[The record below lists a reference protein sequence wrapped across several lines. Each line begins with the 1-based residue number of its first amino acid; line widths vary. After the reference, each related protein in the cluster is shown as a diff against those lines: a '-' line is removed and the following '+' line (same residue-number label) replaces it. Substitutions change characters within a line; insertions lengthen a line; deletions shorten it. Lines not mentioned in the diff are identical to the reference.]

1 MKVIFEDLL
10 PGETPID
17 DISGLRVP
25 GIATRR
31 QLSLVEAEN
40 IRKALVKYFG
50 GDLSSEIAPF
60 DFTWA
65 KQLHREM
72 YGDIWDWAGQ
82 FRQTDLNLGCSWTQ
96 IQERVHNLFEDL
108 NFWKNQGVELLE
120 QATRLHHQAVFIHPF
135 LNGNGRWARMLTNI
149 WLGLHGSL
157 DVAWPEETIGSDS
170 LIRTGYIDALKAA
183 DEGDM
188 GRLLVLHRQYLRVE

>member
-17 DISGLRVP
+17 DVSGLKIP

-60 DFTWA
+60 SLRWA
-65 KQLHREM
+65 KQLHQEM

-82 FRQTDLNLGCSWTQ
+82 FRHRDVNLGCSWPQ
-96 IQERVHNLFEDL
+96 IQEKTHNLLEDL
-108 NFWKNQGVELLE
+108 SFWKNQGVDLIE
-120 QATRLHHQAVFIHPF
+120 QATRLHHQAILIHPF

-149 WLGLHGSL
+149 WLGIHGSP
-157 DVAWPEETIGSDS
+157 DVAWPEETIGSNS
-170 LIRTGYIDALKAA
+170 PIRSEYIEA
-183 DEGDM
+183 DRGC
-188 GRLLVLHRQYLRVE
+188 GRRRH